1 MKLKLLIF
9 VCFAAVGLLSLSSR
23 PLTGQAAS
31 VNEASQTQKLPG
43 DDLIIPSVDEKW
55 GQVKF
60 THQQHLAFSDCNYC
74 HHTNKGLTLE
84 SFNAGKSEKI
94 PFCYDCH
101 VRKES
106 DPKTP
111 KGSDGT
117 ELWSKEAYHINCIDC
132 HRGEITKQ
140 PKDAGKVLKQGE
152 GPTKCAA
159 CHEVK

>member
-1 MKLKLLIF
+1 MKLKLLI
-9 VCFAAVGLLSLSSR
+9 VACFAFAGLISLSDQM
-23 PLTGQAAS
+23 LTGRAAS
-31 VNEASQTQKLPG
+31 QGQKLPG

-60 THQQHLAFSDCNYC
+60 THQQHLAFSDCTYC

-84 SFNAGKSEKI
+84 SFKAGKSEKI
-94 PFCYDCH
+94 PFCADCH
-101 VRKES
+101 FRQEG

-111 KGSDGT
+111 KSADET

-132 HRGEITKQ
+132 HKGEITKK
-140 PKDAGKVLKQGE
+140 PKNAGAVLKQGE